1 MCPDESPCVSS
12 RWRACP
18 IISET
23 LSIPFASCDAQC
35 RSGIPKLT
43 SALQRAVVAVFG
55 ANKAIEFASRRDK
68 MRAWQH
74 AIKRRLRV
82 VVTVSYIA
90 GTPKIMRTVALLLV
104 TAVSCHGFNFLKAKP
119 AAATSASKAKPP
131 TKPVKASS
139 KGIKK
144 VVAPPKGKKAAPAP
158 AAKKPAFAN
167 PFAAKS
173 KAAPAPAKKGGF
185 SFGGAKP
192 ATKAKKAAPP
202 PPKPSKGKAPPPKAK
217 APPPTFNKP
226 KRQSQGAPGTPGGIQ
241 FAPSKPQARSYGRK
255 FDEFLYDP
263 NDELAKAR
271 AAFGKK

>member
-1 MCPDESPCVSS
+1 
-12 RWRACP
+12 
-18 IISET
+18 
-23 LSIPFASCDAQC
+23 
-35 RSGIPKLT
+35 
-43 SALQRAVVAVFG
+43 
-55 ANKAIEFASRRDK
+55 
-68 MRAWQH
+68 
-74 AIKRRLRV
+74 
-82 VVTVSYIA
+82 
-90 GTPKIMRTVALLLV
+90 MRTVAILLLATV
-104 TAVSCHGFNFLKAKP
+104 GCHGFNFLSKPKP
-119 AAATSASKAKPP
+119 AATASKGAKPP
-131 TKPVKASS
+131 PKAKAVKAST

-167 PFAAKS
+167 PFAAK
-173 KAAPAPAKKGGF
+173 KAAPAPAPAKKGGF

-192 ATKAKKAAPP
+192 AAKAKNAAPP
-202 PPKPSKGKAPPPKAK
+202 PPKPSKKAPPPKAK

>member
-1 MCPDESPCVSS
+1 MPSLSYN
-12 RWRACP
+12 P
-18 IISET
+18 IG
-23 LSIPFASCDAQC
+23 LPF
-35 RSGIPKLT
+35 
-43 SALQRAVVAVFG
+43 
-55 ANKAIEFASRRDK
+55 RRDK
-68 MRAWQH
+68 MH
-74 AIKRRLRV
+74 AALAACQRWLRV
-82 VVTVSYIA
+82 VVTCRIA
-90 GTPKIMRTVALLLV
+90 GTPKTMRIVALLLV
-104 TAVSCHGFNFLKAKP
+104 AAVVGCHGFNFLKAKP

-192 ATKAKKAAPP
+192 AAKAKKATPP

>member
-1 MCPDESPCVSS
+1 M
-12 RWRACP
+12 
-18 IISET
+18 
-23 LSIPFASCDAQC
+23 LH
-35 RSGIPKLT
+35 
-43 SALQRAVVAVFG
+43 
-55 ANKAIEFASRRDK
+55 
-68 MRAWQH
+68 WQH
-74 AIKRRLRV
+74 AKRWLLV

-90 GTPKIMRTVALLLV
+90 GTPQTMRTVAILLV
-104 TAVSCHGFNFLKAKP
+104 AAVGCHGFNFLSKPKP
-119 AAATSASKAKPP
+119 AATASKGAKPP
-131 TKPVKASS
+131 PKAKAVAAST

-144 VVAPPKGKKAAPAP
+144 VVAPPKGKAAP
-158 AAKKPAFAN
+158 AAKKAAFAN

-192 ATKAKKAAPP
+192 AAKAKKATPP
-202 PPKPSKGKAPPPKAK
+202 PPKPSKKAPPPKAK

-241 FAPSKPQARSYGRK
+241 FAPSKPQARSSGRK

>member
-1 MCPDESPCVSS
+1 M
-12 RWRACP
+12 
-18 IISET
+18 
-23 LSIPFASCDAQC
+23 LH
-35 RSGIPKLT
+35 
-43 SALQRAVVAVFG
+43 
-55 ANKAIEFASRRDK
+55 
-68 MRAWQH
+68 WQH
-74 AIKRRLRV
+74 AKRWLLV

-90 GTPKIMRTVALLLV
+90 GTPQTMRTVAILLV
-104 TAVSCHGFNFLKAKP
+104 AAVGCHGFNFLSKPKP
-119 AAATSASKAKPP
+119 AATASKGAKPP
-131 TKPVKASS
+131 PKAKAVAAST

-144 VVAPPKGKKAAPAP
+144 VVAPPKGKAAP

-167 PFAAKS
+167 PFAAKP

-192 ATKAKKAAPP
+192 AAKAKKATPP
-202 PPKPSKGKAPPPKAK
+202 PPKPSKKAPPPKAK

-241 FAPSKPQARSYGRK
+241 FAPSKPQARSSGRK

>member
-1 MCPDESPCVSS
+1 M
-12 RWRACP
+12 
-18 IISET
+18 
-23 LSIPFASCDAQC
+23 LH
-35 RSGIPKLT
+35 
-43 SALQRAVVAVFG
+43 
-55 ANKAIEFASRRDK
+55 
-68 MRAWQH
+68 WQH
-74 AIKRRLRV
+74 AKRWLLV

-90 GTPKIMRTVALLLV
+90 GTPQTMRTVAILLV
-104 TAVSCHGFNFLKAKP
+104 AAVGCHGFNFLSKPKP
-119 AAATSASKAKPP
+119 AATASKGAKPP
-131 TKPVKASS
+131 PKAKAVAAST

-158 AAKKPAFAN
+158 ATKKPAFAN

-192 ATKAKKAAPP
+192 AAKAKKATPP
-202 PPKPSKGKAPPPKAK
+202 PPKPSKKAPPPKAK

-241 FAPSKPQARSYGRK
+241 FAPSKPQARSSGRK

>member
-1 MCPDESPCVSS
+1 
-12 RWRACP
+12 
-18 IISET
+18 
-23 LSIPFASCDAQC
+23 
-35 RSGIPKLT
+35 
-43 SALQRAVVAVFG
+43 
-55 ANKAIEFASRRDK
+55 
-68 MRAWQH
+68 
-74 AIKRRLRV
+74 
-82 VVTVSYIA
+82 
-90 GTPKIMRTVALLLV
+90 MRTIAILLL
-104 TAVSCHGFNFLKAKP
+104 AAIGCHGFNFLSKPKP
-119 AAATSASKAKPP
+119 AASTKAKAPA
-131 TKPVKASS
+131 KKAVAAST

-144 VVAPPKGKKAAPAP
+144 VVAPPKGKAAP

-173 KAAPAPAKKGGF
+173 KAAPAPAPAKKGGF

-192 ATKAKKAAPP
+192 AAKAKDAAPP
-202 PPKPSKGKAPPPKAK
+202 PPKPSKGKAPPAPAKKPAFSFGGAKPAAKAKKATPPPPKPSKKAPPPKAK

>member
-1 MCPDESPCVSS
+1 MV
-12 RWRACP
+12 
-18 IISET
+18 I
-23 LSIPFASCDAQC
+23 L
-35 RSGIPKLT
+35 L
-43 SALQRAVVAVFG
+43 AVG
-55 ANKAIEFASRRDK
+55 
-68 MRAWQH
+68 
-74 AIKRRLRV
+74 
-82 VVTVSYIA
+82 
-90 GTPKIMRTVALLLV
+90 
-104 TAVSCHGFNFLKAKP
+104 CHGFNFLSKPKP
-119 AAATSASKAKPP
+119 AATASKGAKPP
-131 TKPVKASS
+131 PKAKAVAAST

-144 VVAPPKGKKAAPAP
+144 VVAPPKGKGAP

>member
-1 MCPDESPCVSS
+1 
-12 RWRACP
+12 
-18 IISET
+18 
-23 LSIPFASCDAQC
+23 
-35 RSGIPKLT
+35 
-43 SALQRAVVAVFG
+43 
-55 ANKAIEFASRRDK
+55 

-74 AIKRRLRV
+74 AIKRWLLV
-82 VVTVSYIA
+82 VVTVSCRIA
-90 GTPKIMRTVALLLV
+90 GTPKIMRTVAILLV
-104 TAVSCHGFNFLKAKP
+104 AAVGHSFNFLSKPKP
-119 AAATSASKAKPP
+119 AATASKGAKPP
-131 TKPVKASS
+131 PKAKAVKAST

-144 VVAPPKGKKAAPAP
+144 VVAPPKGKAAP

-173 KAAPAPAKKGGF
+173 KAAPPPSKGKKAPPPAAKKPAF

-192 ATKAKKAAPP
+192 AAKAKKAAPP

-241 FAPSKPQARSYGRK
+241 FAPSKPQARSSGRK

>member
-1 MCPDESPCVSS
+1 
-12 RWRACP
+12 
-18 IISET
+18 
-23 LSIPFASCDAQC
+23 
-35 RSGIPKLT
+35 
-43 SALQRAVVAVFG
+43 
-55 ANKAIEFASRRDK
+55 
-68 MRAWQH
+68 
-74 AIKRRLRV
+74 
-82 VVTVSYIA
+82 
-90 GTPKIMRTVALLLV
+90 MRTVAILLL
-104 TAVSCHGFNFLKAKP
+104 AAIGCHGFNFLSKPKPAGSTKAKAP
-119 AAATSASKAKPP
+119 AKKAVAAST
-131 TKPVKASS
+131 

-173 KAAPAPAKKGGF
+173 KAAPAPAPAKKGGF

-192 ATKAKKAAPP
+192 AAKAKKATPP
-202 PPKPSKGKAPPPKAK
+202 PPKPSKKAPPPKAK

-241 FAPSKPQARSYGRK
+241 FAPSKPQARSSGRK